1 MSIQSFSRTN
11 KAVQS
16 LPKHLLQ
23 FAVDQRY
30 DEYTPVDHAVWRFI
44 MRQNIFFLKE
54 YAHKVYFQ
62 GLLDTGISF
71 ERIPRI
77 EEMNDILGR
86 IGWGAVAVDGFIP
99 PAAFME
105 FQAYKVLVIACDMR
119 QIHHIEYTPAPDI
132 VHEAAGHAP
141 IIVDREYS
149 NYLQRFGEVGAK
161 AMQSRKDFELYEAIR
176 HLSIL
181 KELPNCDPKQVE
193 EATRE
198 VERRQKNLGEPS
210 EMALLSRLHWWTVEY
225 GLIGTLENPKIY
237 GAGLLSSIGESVSCL
252 ESKVRKIWY
261 SIDAQNQPFD
271 ITTRQPQLF
280 VCRDFQHLRDVL
292 EEFASTMAYRVGG
305 LEGINKAIEC
315 NNIATCEYSS
325 GLQVTGIFSEVL
337 TDAVI
342 PSGNASPARSE
353 GCRGATGRTPIY
365 LRTKGATALAVGN
378 KELPAHGKD
387 RHADG
392 FGAAIG
398 RWRNVSVA
406 PENLTSDQLHSIG
419 IVEGKK
425 AAIEFESGVKV
436 SGRVEKIV
444 RQDGKLLLIS
454 FSNCSAKLGDRVL
467 FDPAWGEFDMAVGE
481 RISSVFNGAADKD
494 AFLEVAVVPKER
506 TIKVPS
512 DEKRKKLENLY
523 QQVRDIRERKV
534 GYERLGEIWETQQA
548 QHPDDWLLS
557 MEIFEILDDSGQQP
571 QLKERIA
578 TFLKSVA
585 TANKDKQTL
594 VDWGFRLVEYHKMPE
609 YRAIHERAGAAH

>member
-1 MSIQSFSRTN
+1 MRTEETPMSIQSFSRTN
-11 KAVQS
+11 RAVQS

-30 DEYTPVDHAVWRFI
+30 EDYTPVDHAVWRFI

-86 IGWGAVAVDGFIP
+86 IDWGAVAVDGFIP

-161 AMQSRKDFELYEAIR
+161 AMQSRRDFELYQAIR

-181 KELPNCDPKQVE
+181 KELPNSDPKEVE

-225 GLIGTLENPKIY
+225 GLIGTLDKPKIY

-252 ESKVRKIWY
+252 EANVKKIPY
-261 SIDAQNQPFD
+261 SIDAQNTPFD

-280 VCRDFQHLRDVL
+280 VCRDFNHLRDVL

-325 GLQVTGIFSEVL
+325 GLQVSGVFTE
-337 TDAVI
+337 VI
-342 PSGNASPARSE
+342 PSEVE
-353 GCRGATGRTPIY
+353 GSRRTTGGLPSPIY
-365 LRTKGATALAVGN
+365 FRSKGPTALAFRN
-378 KELPAHGKD
+378 KELTGHGKD
-387 RHADG
+387 RHAEG
-392 FGAAIG
+392 FGAPIG
-398 RWRNVSVA
+398 RWRNVHAA
-406 PENLTSDQLHSIG
+406 PENLSRDQLHSIG
-419 IVEGKK
+419 IVEGRK
-425 AAIEFESGVKV
+425 ATIEFESGVVV
-436 SGRVEKIV
+436 SGRAEKTV
-444 RQDGKLLLIS
+444 REGDKLLLIT
-454 FSNCSAKLGDRVL
+454 FSNCTVKCGDQVL
-467 FDPAWGEFDMAVGE
+467 FDPSWGEFDMAVGGK
-481 RISSVFNGAADKD
+481 ISSVFNGAADKD
-494 AFLEVAVVPKER
+494 AFLEVALVPKER

-512 DEKRKKLENLY
+512 DAKRKKLESLY

-548 QHPDDWLLS
+548 QHPEDWLLS
-557 MEIFEILDDSGQQP
+557 MEIFEILDEVGQQLE
-571 QLKERIA
+571 LKERIA
-578 TFLKSVA
+578 KFLKQVA
-585 TANKDKQTL
+585 STNKDKQTL

-609 YRAIHERAGAAH
+609 YRAIHERASTAN

>member
-30 DEYTPVDHAVWRFI
+30 EEYTPVDHAVWRFI

-86 IGWGAVAVDGFIP
+86 IDWGAVAVDGFIP

-149 NYLQRFGEVGAK
+149 KYLQRFGEVGAK

-181 KELPNCDPKQVE
+181 KELPNSDPKEVE

-198 VERRQKNLGEPS
+198 VERGQKNLGEPS

-292 EEFASTMAYRVGG
+292 EEFANTMAYRVGG

-325 GLQVTGIFSEVL
+325 GLQVTGIFNEVL
-337 TDAVI
+337 TDQ
-342 PSGNASPARSE
+342 NQQ
-353 GCRGATGRTPIY
+353 PIY
-365 LRTKGATALAVGN
+365 LRSKSATALAFRN
-378 KELPAHGKD
+378 KELSGHSKD

-392 FGAAIG
+392 FGAPIG
-398 RWRNVSVA
+398 RWRNVNIA
-406 PENLTSDQLHSIG
+406 PENLSHDQLHSID

-425 AAIEFESGVKV
+425 ASVEFESGVKV
-436 SGRVEKIV
+436 SGRVEKIL
-444 RQDGKLLLIS
+444 RQDGRLLLIT
-454 FSNCSAKLGDRVL
+454 FSNCSAKYADSVL

-494 AFLEVAVVPKER
+494 AFLEVALAPKER
-506 TIKVPS
+506 TIKAPS
-512 DEKRKKLENLY
+512 DAKRKKLENLY

-557 MEIFEILDDSGQQP
+557 MAIFEILDDFGQQP
-571 QLKERIA
+571 ELKERISK
-578 TFLKSVA
+578 FLKQVA
-585 TANKDKQTL
+585 ATNKDKQTL

-609 YRAIHERAGAAH
+609 YRAIHERAPAAH